1 MKINRTTFFTDRQNE
16 DGDIDKAIMVKTV
29 RKMLGLRDEA
39 KNDVKRNR
47 RDKEEERITQTEA
60 VQKRRT
66 KNQGKE

>member
-16 DGDIDKAIMVKTV
+16 DGDLDKAIMVKTV

-47 RDKEEERITQTEA
+47 TENKEERISQTEA